1 MVDEL
6 LTLLSLIVVQ
16 HNNTAA
22 TQTAMQSAI
31 KCMHT
36 QRRNSIV
43 SSTTS
48 ARRLCIYP
56 VSHDGSS
63 DSADLIAMPQIRI
76 KPTAHSP
83 LRSKLRAAASM
94 GNAADTA
101 SAKIDISTA
110 TTGGGAYVSGGAYVT
125 GRLQSD
131 SMDPADLASLFSVDE
146 GNEAAGEPSFKKS
159 RPEDGCVTATAAE
172 EHDEVLS
179 ETLENS
185 YDFAIIAAH

>member
-1 MVDEL
+1 
-6 LTLLSLIVVQ
+6 
-16 HNNTAA
+16 
-22 TQTAMQSAI
+22 
-31 KCMHT
+31 
-36 QRRNSIV
+36 
-43 SSTTS
+43 
-48 ARRLCIYP
+48 
-56 VSHDGSS
+56 
-63 DSADLIAMPQIRI
+63 
-76 KPTAHSP
+76 
-83 LRSKLRAAASM
+83 M

-110 TTGGGAYVSGGAYVT
+110 TTGGAYVSGGAYASSSAYVSGGGAYAT

-131 SMDPADLASLFSVDE
+131 SMDPAGMASLFSVDE

-159 RPEDGCVTATAAE
+159 RPGGCCAPAAAE

>member
-110 TTGGGAYVSGGAYVT
+110 TTGGGAYVT